1 MAVDLVNPDFVAFAR
16 SFGLEARGV
25 DDIDQVL
32 PTLQQVFSSK
42 EEKTVVLELPFALR
56 QP

>member
-1 MAVDLVNPDFVAFAR
+1 MDLVNPNFVAFAR
-16 SFGLEARGV
+16 SFGLEARTV
-25 DDIDQVL
+25 DDINQVL
-32 PTLQQVFSSK
+32 PTLQEVFSST